1 MLKYFRKWSIALKRR
16 RLRRERAQLERYAS
30 IEEDTRGGGIK
41 CNNCSAPLTGPFC
54 HICGQRDDDLR
65 RPIWT
70 FFRELFDAIFDTDS
84 KIIKTI
90 LMLVL
95 VPGGLSRA
103 FMEGKRARYL
113 PPFRLYIVLLF
124 VFFSVLSIANI
135 LIIDIHVTPKAEQV
149 AAREALEAQIEAQ
162 VKEQLDGVD
171 FGSSEQ
177 ALKAVEEAREKIR
190 ENLVAPENPD
200 TPPLELKIEGVP
212 DAGDIAEQIEQQ
224 TGTMSDAQSEHAAAQ
239 VLKILEAVEQIE
251 AASGTDSEQ
260 LEALLASIAEGVV
273 APEENGA
280 PDLEVAKERI
290 RQVLDDP
297 SSELSPG
304 SRGALQAALSMDPRA
319 VQTITTAASLA
330 SDTPSISIGDLP
342 YNFDVTMF
350 VPNNNADR
358 EGIKQEDIDFVLQDP
373 NTPEIAKKATEGFM
387 EALRSPREFNKLFNE
402 WLPWALVIL
411 MPVFAGI
418 LRLTHWGKRRYYL
431 NQLVFAL
438 HFHSFLFVMLT
449 VFAFIVPALGG
460 ENAFTVFWWVTSLY
474 LIIALKVG
482 QDQGWIRAFLKA
494 GFIWVS
500 YFCFMMATMSI
511 VMFLGISDSSLSEL
525 YDLLEEANDREEVSS
540 SASVEPPTN

>member
-16 RLRRERAQLERYAS
+16 RLRKEREQMKRYVS
-30 IEEDTRGGGIK
+30 IEEDTRGDGVR
-41 CNNCSAPLTGPFC
+41 CNNCKAPLTGPFC

-103 FMEGKRARYL
+103 FMEGKRARFL
-113 PPFRLYIVLLF
+113 PPFRLYVVSLF
-124 VFFSVLSIANI
+124 LFFGVISIANI

-149 AAREALEAQIEAQ
+149 AAREAFEAQIEAQ
-162 VKEQLDGVD
+162 LAEAEK
-171 FGSSEQ
+171 
-177 ALKAVEEAREKIR
+177 AREAAEEIR
-190 ENLVAPENPD
+190 DRLRESGDLPESPKS
-200 TPPLELKIEGVP
+200 PEIPGIELQIDGVP
-212 DAGDIAEQIEQQ
+212 DPDKLAKQIKEQVDAASIKQSQRSAAQIIQILETVERIEAANGSDSEQLRGLLGDIAEQVVA
-224 TGTMSDAQSEHAAAQ
+224 SDGEGSVDIDQVKSKMRELLDNPDSSLTAGSRAA
-239 VLKILEAVEQIE
+239 LEAMLVLDPSDVEVITG
-251 AASGTDSEQ
+251 ASGGQ
-260 LEALLASIAEGVV
+260 
-273 APEENGA
+273 
-280 PDLEVAKERI
+280 
-290 RQVLDDP
+290 
-297 SSELSPG
+297 PG
-304 SRGALQAALSMDPRA
+304 F
-319 VQTITTAASLA
+319 SL
-330 SDTPSISIGDLP
+330 GDLP
-342 YNFDVTMF
+342 YNFDVAMF
-350 VPNNNADR
+350 VNNGNDTR

-373 NTPEIAKKATEGFM
+373 NTPEIAKKATIGFM

-418 LRLTHWGKRRYYL
+418 LRFTHWGKRRYYL

-438 HFHSFLFVMLT
+438 HFHSFLFVMMT
-449 VFAFIVPALGG
+449 VFAFIVPMVGG
-460 ENAFTVFWWVTSLY
+460 ENAFGIFWWGTSLY
-474 LIIALKVG
+474 LIVALKVG

-500 YFCFMMATMSI
+500 YFWFMMVTMAI

-525 YDLLEEANDREEVSS
+525 YDLLQEASDLEQARSS
-540 SASVEPPTN
+540 LPAEAQQ